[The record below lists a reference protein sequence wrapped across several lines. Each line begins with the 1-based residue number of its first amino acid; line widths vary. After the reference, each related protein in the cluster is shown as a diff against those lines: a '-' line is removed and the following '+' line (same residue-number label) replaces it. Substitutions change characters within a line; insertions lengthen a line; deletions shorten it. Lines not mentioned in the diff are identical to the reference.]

1 MCAYLLGMRAAGEVW
16 RLGRRPALDG
26 LRGIAVA
33 LVVLSHADV
42 PHFGGAGQVGVTV
55 FFTLSGFLIATL
67 LFEERENSHRISL
80 RRFYR
85 RRLLRLA
92 PALLAVAAV
101 TSLFALATGAPW
113 VTPREVLGAVFY
125 CSNVLALL
133 GPVGGAHMLHHTWS
147 LVIEEQ
153 FYLVWPAVT
162 ILAWRRRTA
171 LLTVLRVAAGGSL
184 ALRCVLWDSGVGD
197 GRVLFGTDTRVDGI
211 LLGCAL
217 AVSLRGGLWPRSRG
231 RGRAAAVTGLAGITF
246 LAVWSSDAVMTVGL
260 TLAALASVM
269 VIVGVLANG
278 DVKLLTLRPLAWLG
292 RRSYG
297 LYLWHHPIAIVL
309 GAFAVEWQIKT
320 LILIPSSLLLT
331 VLSWRCIEKPFL
343 DLRERHSTY
352 ASTSARGPATA
363 SVDISPGTPAAV

>member
-1 MCAYLLGMRAAGEVW
+1 MRTTGEVW

-26 LRGIAVA
+26 LRGVAVI

-42 PHFGGAGQVGVTV
+42 PHLGGAGQVGVTV

-67 LFEERENSHRISL
+67 LFEEHENSHRISL

-85 RRLLRLA
+85 RRFFRLA

-101 TSLFALATGAPW
+101 TSLFALATRAPW

-125 CSNVLALL
+125 CSNVLAFF

-171 LLTVLRVAAGGSL
+171 LLAVLLVAAGGSL
-184 ALRCVLWDSGVGD
+184 ALRCVLWNDGAGD
-197 GRVLFGTDTRVDGI
+197 NRVLFGTDTRVDGI

-217 AVSLRGGLWPRSRG
+217 AVSLRGGLWMRSRG
-231 RGRAAAVTGLAGITF
+231 RGRAAVVMGLACITF

-260 TLAALASVM
+260 TLAALASAM

-278 DVKLLTLRPLAWLG
+278 DVRALTLRPVAWLG

-343 DLRERHSTY
+343 DRRERN
-352 ASTSARGPATA
+352 SADPSPTTRGTATTP
-363 SVDISPGTPAAV
+363 VDVSPGTPAAV